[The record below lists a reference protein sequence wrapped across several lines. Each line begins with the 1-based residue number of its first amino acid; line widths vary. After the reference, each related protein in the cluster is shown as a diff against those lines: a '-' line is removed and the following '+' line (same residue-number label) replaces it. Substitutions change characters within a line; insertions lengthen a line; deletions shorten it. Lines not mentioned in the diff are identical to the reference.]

1 MSLLHTKGQIKELDG
16 ETFTAIAS
24 SEVVDRQGE
33 VIEQKGWDLKNYKNN
48 PILLFMHDHTK
59 PIGKATRVWLD
70 KVSNELK
77 FKGVISDATEYGRA
91 AKQLMAE
98 GILQTFSVGFQTQEM
113 EGNRITKAELHEISL
128 VSVPANPQARLQAA
142 KSLEKAGVDEAVIK
156 ELTEEQD
163 SEVIT
168 ELKEEVTQLKKK
180 LEEVQEVANTAV
192 KGLQHLA
199 PQRSKQEIVGKRLQ
213 SAKLLARTAD
223 ILIGESKSP
232 KTVSRAKLMKRT
244 SEKLISN
251 LKGDL

>member
-1 MSLLHTKGQIKELDG
+1 MNMLHTKGQVKEIDG
-16 ETFTAIAS
+16 ESFTAIAS

-33 VIEQKGWDLKNYKNN
+33 VIEQKGWDIRNYKQN

-70 KVSNELK
+70 KASNELR
-77 FKGVISDATEYGRA
+77 FKGVISTATEYGKA
-91 AKQLMAE
+91 AKQLMEE
-98 GILQTFSVGFQTQEM
+98 GILQTFSVGFQTLEM

-156 ELTEEQD
+156 QLTEED
-163 SEVIT
+163 SETVT
-168 ELKEEVTQLKKK
+168 ELKAKVKELEEAIEEVKDTAQM
-180 LEEVQEVANTAV
+180 AV

-199 PQRSKQEIVGKRLQ
+199 PQRSKQETVTRRLEWGKVL
-213 SAKLLARTAD
+213 AKTAD
-223 ILIGESKSP
+223 KLIVTSKSP
-232 KTVSRAKLMKRT
+232 TTVSHAKLMKRT